1 MCKACLAVVGCS
13 QFSKQAQFSS
23 SISWHT
29 ILSCTHIIFCLQI
42 QEEQKVIEAKIRM
55 RQKELEEDEKREQW
69 HDDDQDGD
77 PPSPPAPSL
86 PAIFPPPDL
95 EQDSW
100 LVWESISHPSEVSSP
115 HPLAG
120 C

>member
-1 MCKACLAVVGCS
+1 
-13 QFSKQAQFSS
+13 
-23 SISWHT
+23 
-29 ILSCTHIIFCLQI
+29 
-42 QEEQKVIEAKIRM
+42 M

-86 PAIFPPPDL
+86 PAIFPPDL

-100 LVWESISHPSEVSSP
+100 QVVWESISHPSEVSSP
-115 HPLAG
+115 SPTCSMLKLDNFVGAVWPHKPKADE
-120 C
+120 

>member
-1 MCKACLAVVGCS
+1 
-13 QFSKQAQFSS
+13 
-23 SISWHT
+23 
-29 ILSCTHIIFCLQI
+29 
-42 QEEQKVIEAKIRM
+42 M